1 MSVSLLSFEQ
11 LTMSGFLLK
20 HLILFTPDFYVGQKA
35 PAQFVTNLRSGNGR
49 VRSNCCT
56 IT

>member
-1 MSVSLLSFEQ
+1 MSVSLLSSEQ